1 MDFAW
6 KEDGIMMEEKG
17 AYDMI
22 VMQGEEI
29 GLRQLEAEDA
39 PLLWKWLNDPDV
51 LAYYEGRDRPQSRED
66 IRESFYEEI
75 GEATLCII
83 QYIGNDIGYLQ
94 FYPLED
100 EERELY
106 GYEADDGVIYG
117 MDQFIGETDYWNRG
131 IGTKLIGEVVQYLFN
146 RHGAGKIVMDPQAW
160 NERAIKVYEKNGF
173 VKKKLLPRHEWH
185 EGEYR
190 DCWLI
195 ERNRE
200 EKRWNMEPCF

>member
-1 MDFAW
+1 MILIQGN
-6 KEDGIMMEEKG
+6 EVGI
-17 AYDMI
+17 
-22 VMQGEEI
+22 
-29 GLRQLEAEDA
+29 RTLEAEDA

-51 LAYYEGRDRPQSRED
+51 LTYYEGRDRPQSHEN

-83 QYIGNDIGYLQ
+83 QFMGNDIGYLQ

-100 EERELY
+100 EDRQPY
-106 GYEADDGVIYG
+106 GYGENDGIIYG

-131 IGTKLIGEVVQYLFN
+131 IGTKLIGEVTRYLFSF
-146 RHGAGKIVMDPQAW
+146 HGADKIVMDPQTW

-173 VKKKLLPRHEWH
+173 IKKRLLPRHEFH
-185 EGEYR
+185 EGEHR

-195 ERNRE
+195 ELD
-200 EKRWNMEPCF
+200 KDSCSFPA